1 MLKVRCSH
9 AEPDYAQ
16 INLPGVADK
25 IAFVERRNIRTS
37 LDLNSGE
44 EQRADRWFV
53 YWIGSPE
60 LEDDRVFRAPSPHE
74 RTGFRTMLDAVQ
86 WVDQRLPKRCQR
98 PKRC

>member
-9 AEPDYAQ
+9 VESDYAQ
-16 INLPGVADK
+16 INLPGVADG

-44 EQRADRWFV
+44 EHRADRWFV
-53 YWIGSPE
+53 YWLGSPD
-60 LEDDRVFRAPSPHE
+60 LKDDRVFRARSPHE

-86 WVDQRLPKRCQR
+86 WIDQRLAETSTTAA
-98 PKRC
+98 

>member
-9 AEPDYAQ
+9 VEPNYAQ
-16 INLPGVADK
+16 INLPGVADR

-86 WVDQRLPKRCQR
+86 WVDQRLAEAVPAA
-98 PKRC
+98 